1 MFKHASELF
10 KSNDHKEI
18 FSKGAVQ
25 KQNNFLGGH
34 VSVNFINK
42 DYKRDEQLEAIL
54 KETLFLI
61 ENCTSR
67 GFDLSEIAILVR
79 DNKQSSIVSSWLI
92 ENNIPVLSQDS
103 LSINNSDKIEQL
115 INLIKLKVNNQNQ
128 EARAIIIGNLA
139 AFIKPK
145 DQFLF
150 YKNNLNNDIES
161 FLGNLNILPIYK
173 AFEMPFFE
181 SVDFFIKELKMDIKN
196 TDPYVLFFREI
207 IYEQVFQEK
216 NNEKEF
222 LNFWNKNNS
231 KIKIPSGNSK
241 SATKVL
247 TIHKA
252 KGLEF
257 PVVIYPFVNSV
268 THRNFGKR
276 NWLPVFEQNFSKKIL
291 IPFNENFREYSKSFK
306 TEYDSISSKEE
317 LDNLNLLYVVLTRAV
332 AELYLISEYPKSQS
346 INSHNEIIR
355 SFLESSE
362 KWRDDVN
369 RYSWGK
375 TEIKEKGKKEDSTT
389 FLTAFETKHIQPKPS
404 VKFLNDKII
413 FGNIFHEFMSKI
425 EFESDYSKEKN
436 ELNLSSSVNKSII
449 KQVLRLSKNVIE
461 HPDLK
466 QYFSKKNTVY
476 CEQEI
481 FTKSKKIIKPD
492 RLVFLTPNRVVLIDY
507 KTGEKSKKD
516 QQQILK
522 YQKILEKMGYKIETS
537 ILVYVDNSVDLVN
550 L

>member
-1 MFKHASELF
+1 M
-10 KSNDHKEI
+10 
-18 FSKGAVQ
+18 
-25 KQNNFLGGH
+25 
-34 VSVNFINK
+34 
-42 DYKRDEQLEAIL
+42 
-54 KETLFLI
+54 
-61 ENCTSR
+61 
-67 GFDLSEIAILVR
+67 
-79 DNKQSSIVSSWLI
+79 
-92 ENNIPVLSQDS
+92 
-103 LSINNSDKIEQL
+103 
-115 INLIKLKVNNQNQ
+115 
-128 EARAIIIGNLA
+128 
-139 AFIKPK
+139 
-145 DQFLF
+145 
-150 YKNNLNNDIES
+150 
-161 FLGNLNILPIYK
+161 
-173 AFEMPFFE
+173 
-181 SVDFFIKELKMDIKN
+181 
-196 TDPYVLFFREI
+196 FFREI

-404 VKFLNDKII
+404 
-413 FGNIFHEFMSKI
+413 
-425 EFESDYSKEKN
+425 EK
-436 ELNLSSSVNKSII
+436 
-449 KQVLRLSKNVIE
+449 LR
-461 HPDLK
+461 
-466 QYFSKKNTVY
+466 YF
-476 CEQEI
+476 
-481 FTKSKKIIKPD
+481 
-492 RLVFLTPNRVVLIDY
+492 
-507 KTGEKSKKD
+507 
-516 QQQILK
+516 
-522 YQKILEKMGYKIETS
+522 
-537 ILVYVDNSVDLVN
+537 
-550 L
+550 

>member
-1 MFKHASELF
+1 
-10 KSNDHKEI
+10 
-18 FSKGAVQ
+18 
-25 KQNNFLGGH
+25 
-34 VSVNFINK
+34 
-42 DYKRDEQLEAIL
+42 
-54 KETLFLI
+54 
-61 ENCTSR
+61 
-67 GFDLSEIAILVR
+67 
-79 DNKQSSIVSSWLI
+79 
-92 ENNIPVLSQDS
+92 
-103 LSINNSDKIEQL
+103 
-115 INLIKLKVNNQNQ
+115 
-128 EARAIIIGNLA
+128 
-139 AFIKPK
+139 
-145 DQFLF
+145 
-150 YKNNLNNDIES
+150 
-161 FLGNLNILPIYK
+161 
-173 AFEMPFFE
+173 
-181 SVDFFIKELKMDIKN
+181 
-196 TDPYVLFFREI
+196 
-207 IYEQVFQEK
+207 
-216 NNEKEF
+216 
-222 LNFWNKNNS
+222 
-231 KIKIPSGNSK
+231 
-241 SATKVL
+241 
-247 TIHKA
+247 
-252 KGLEF
+252 
-257 PVVIYPFVNSV
+257 
-268 THRNFGKR
+268 
-276 NWLPVFEQNFSKKIL
+276 
-291 IPFNENFREYSKSFK
+291 
-306 TEYDSISSKEE
+306 
-317 LDNLNLLYVVLTRAV
+317 LLYVVLTRAV

-466 QYFSKKNTVY
+466 QYFSKKHTVY